1 VGRNEGE
8 LIMTRARTPIVV
20 LSTACLLWCI
30 AAGLLL
36 WSIPL
41 GSSESQSASA
51 KVVDGQTIVSSGPVV
66 AGPGQSFASESALGP
81 LPLIVPVVLAGI
93 ATWSAL
99 RRHRWALISATVL
112 LAFFTFITGFSIGLF
127 YLPAAA
133 SLVVACVVALAAPD
147 SPPGAAGR

>member
-1 VGRNEGE
+1 
-8 LIMTRARTPIVV
+8 MTRARKPIVG

-36 WSIPL
+36 WFIPL

-51 KVVDGQTIVSSGPVV
+51 RVVDGQTIVSSGPVV

-81 LPLIVPVVLAGI
+81 LPLIIPVVLAAI

-99 RRHRWALISATVL
+99 RRHKRVLIGATIL
-112 LAFFTFITGFSIGLF
+112 LALFAFLTGFSIGLF

-133 SLVVACVVALAAPD
+133 LLVVASVVALAAPD
-147 SPPGAAGR
+147 SSPGAVDE